1 MTEKKFDEN
10 YWKDKL
16 SSEQFYI
23 TRKGGTERPF
33 SGKYLDN
40 KENGIY
46 ICVCCETE
54 LFDSDKKYNSNSGWP
69 SFTEPLSDHLI
80 KSLEDRSHFMVRT
93 EVRCNNCDAHLGHV
107 FPDGPGQN
115 GLRYCINSLSL
126 DFTKNNKDNLKNRL
140 SKHRSTHAKFTLLG
154 VIKFKDS

>member
-1 MTEKKFDEN
+1 MTEKNFDEN

-40 KENGIY
+40 KENGVY

-126 DFTKNNKDNLKNRL
+126 DFTKNNK
-140 SKHRSTHAKFTLLG
+140 
-154 VIKFKDS
+154 

>member
-93 EVRCNNCDAHLGHV
+93 EVRCNNCDAHLGHL

-126 DFTKNNKDNLKNRL
+126 DFTKKNK
-140 SKHRSTHAKFTLLG
+140 
-154 VIKFKDS
+154 

>member
-1 MTEKKFDEN
+1 MTEKKFNEN

-46 ICVCCETE
+46 VCVCCETE

-126 DFTKNNKDNLKNRL
+126 DFTKNNK
-140 SKHRSTHAKFTLLG
+140 
-154 VIKFKDS
+154 

>member
-1 MTEKKFDEN
+1 MTKKKFDEN

-46 ICVCCETE
+46 VCVCCETE

-126 DFTKNNKDNLKNRL
+126 DFTKNNK
-140 SKHRSTHAKFTLLG
+140 
-154 VIKFKDS
+154 

>member
-46 ICVCCETE
+46 VCVCCETE

-107 FPDGPGQN
+107 FPDGPGQS

-126 DFTKNNKDNLKNRL
+126 EFTKKNK
-140 SKHRSTHAKFTLLG
+140 
-154 VIKFKDS
+154 

>member
-1 MTEKKFDEN
+1 MTKKNFDEN
-10 YWKDKL
+10 YWKNKL

-46 ICVCCETE
+46 VCVCCETE

-107 FPDGPGQN
+107 FPDGPGEN

-126 DFTKNNKDNLKNRL
+126 DFTKNNK
-140 SKHRSTHAKFTLLG
+140 
-154 VIKFKDS
+154 

>member
-46 ICVCCETE
+46 VCVCCETE

-80 KSLEDRSHFMVRT
+80 KSLEDRSHFMVRI

-107 FPDGPGQN
+107 FPDGPKPT
-115 GLRYCINSLSL
+115 GLRYCINSASL
-126 DFTKNNKDNLKNRL
+126 NFQKVDDN
-140 SKHRSTHAKFTLLG
+140 
-154 VIKFKDS
+154 

>member
-1 MTEKKFDEN
+1 MTKKKFDEN
-10 YWKDKL
+10 YWKNKL

-46 ICVCCETE
+46 VCVCCETE

-80 KSLEDRSHFMVRT
+80 KSLEDRSYFMVRT

-126 DFTKNNKDNLKNRL
+126 DFTKNNK
-140 SKHRSTHAKFTLLG
+140 
-154 VIKFKDS
+154 

>member
-126 DFTKNNKDNLKNRL
+126 DFKKNNK
-140 SKHRSTHAKFTLLG
+140 
-154 VIKFKDS
+154 

>member
-46 ICVCCETE
+46 VCVCCETE

-69 SFTEPLSDHLI
+69 SFTEPLSNHIL

-126 DFTKNNKDNLKNRL
+126 DFTKNNK
-140 SKHRSTHAKFTLLG
+140 
-154 VIKFKDS
+154 

>member
-46 ICVCCETE
+46 VCVCCETE

-69 SFTEPLSDHLI
+69 SFTKPLSNHLI

-126 DFTKNNKDNLKNRL
+126 DFTKNNK
-140 SKHRSTHAKFTLLG
+140 
-154 VIKFKDS
+154 

>member
-1 MTEKKFDEN
+1 MTDKKFDEN

-46 ICVCCETE
+46 VCVCCETE

-80 KSLEDRSHFMVRT
+80 KSLEDRSHYMVRT

-126 DFTKNNKDNLKNRL
+126 DFRKNNK
-140 SKHRSTHAKFTLLG
+140 
-154 VIKFKDS
+154 

>member
-1 MTEKKFDEN
+1 MTEKKFDEK

-107 FPDGPGQN
+107 FPDGPGHN

-126 DFTKNNKDNLKNRL
+126 DFTKNK
-140 SKHRSTHAKFTLLG
+140 
-154 VIKFKDS
+154 

>member
-1 MTEKKFDEN
+1 MTENKFDEN
-10 YWKDKL
+10 YWKGKL

-46 ICVCCETE
+46 VCVCCETE

-126 DFTKNNKDNLKNRL
+126 DFTKNNK
-140 SKHRSTHAKFTLLG
+140 
-154 VIKFKDS
+154 

>member
-40 KENGIY
+40 KENGVY
-46 ICVCCETE
+46 VCVCCETE

-69 SFTEPLSDHLI
+69 SFTEPLSNHLI

-126 DFTKNNKDNLKNRL
+126 DFTKNNK
-140 SKHRSTHAKFTLLG
+140 
-154 VIKFKDS
+154 

>member
-46 ICVCCETE
+46 VCVCCETE

-107 FPDGPGQN
+107 FPDGPTQTGQ
-115 GLRYCINSLSL
+115 RYCVNSLSL
-126 DFTKNNKDNLKNRL
+126 DFK
-140 SKHRSTHAKFTLLG
+140 G
-154 VIKFKDS
+154 E

>member
-46 ICVCCETE
+46 VCVCCETE

-107 FPDGPGQN
+107 FPDGPKPT
-115 GLRYCINSLSL
+115 GLRYCINSASL
-126 DFTKNNKDNLKNRL
+126 NFQKVDDN
-140 SKHRSTHAKFTLLG
+140 
-154 VIKFKDS
+154 

>member
-1 MTEKKFDEN
+1 MTEKKFDEK

-80 KSLEDRSHFMVRT
+80 KSLEDRSHLMVRT

-126 DFTKNNKDNLKNRL
+126 DFTKNNK
-140 SKHRSTHAKFTLLG
+140 
-154 VIKFKDS
+154 

>member
-46 ICVCCETE
+46 VCVCCETE

-93 EVRCNNCDAHLGHV
+93 EVRCNICDAHLGHV

-126 DFTKNNKDNLKNRL
+126 DFTKNNK
-140 SKHRSTHAKFTLLG
+140 
-154 VIKFKDS
+154 

>member
-80 KSLEDRSHFMVRT
+80 KSLEDKSHFMVRT

-107 FPDGPGQN
+107 FTDGPGKN

-126 DFTKNNKDNLKNRL
+126 DFTKNNK
-140 SKHRSTHAKFTLLG
+140 
-154 VIKFKDS
+154 

>member
-33 SGKYLDN
+33 SGKYVDN

-46 ICVCCETE
+46 VCVCCETE

-69 SFTEPLSDHLI
+69 SFTKPLSNHLI

-126 DFTKNNKDNLKNRL
+126 DFTKNNK
-140 SKHRSTHAKFTLLG
+140 
-154 VIKFKDS
+154 